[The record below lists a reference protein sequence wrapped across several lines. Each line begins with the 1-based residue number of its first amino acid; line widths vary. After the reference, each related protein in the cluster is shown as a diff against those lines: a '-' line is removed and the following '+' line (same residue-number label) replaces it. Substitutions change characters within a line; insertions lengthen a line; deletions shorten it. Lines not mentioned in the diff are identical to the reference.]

1 MKQQFQDTIFN
12 CLQLVLVGIYS
23 YNQLVPL
30 FLEIWSFQSNNISV
44 KEEVHTLMFN
54 ACCGGCYNT
63 SLLPQE
69 LIFQARYCD
78 GEVDDGDFDADLRQ
92 VVRIRH
98 FTCHVKPVTKCQ
110 VNPREY

>member
-1 MKQQFQDTIFN
+1 LPSTGSCRNLFVQSVGSSVLRD
-12 CLQLVLVGIYS
+12 LV
-23 YNQLVPL
+23 VPVEQHL
-30 FLEIWSFQSNNISV
+30 CER
-44 KEEVHTLMFN
+44 EEEHNLMFN
-54 ACCGGCYNT
+54 ACCVDCYNRV